1 MINSFMKQILSV
13 LLASVI
19 LSSSLAAQ
27 VAPQPNPDVS
37 ETVFTNT
44 KVTLTV
50 TADGTSPITFAW
62 FKGNTQ
68 VATGS
73 TLVFNSIQTSDAG
86 VYKAVATNV
95 AGSTDSNLAT
105 FIVITPVAPSNVR
118 ITITKG

>member
-1 MINSFMKQILSV
+1 MKKL
-13 LLASVI
+13 
-19 LSSSLAAQ
+19 LSSIFASIVLSCVSFAQ

-37 ETVFTNT
+37 ETVLTNT
-44 KVTLTV
+44 KVTLAV
-50 TADGTSPITFAW
+50 TADGTGPITYVW
-62 FKGNTQ
+62 FKGSTQ

-73 TLVFNSIQTSDAG
+73 TLVFNSIQTADAG

-105 FIVITPVAPSNVR
+105 IVVITPVAPYNVK